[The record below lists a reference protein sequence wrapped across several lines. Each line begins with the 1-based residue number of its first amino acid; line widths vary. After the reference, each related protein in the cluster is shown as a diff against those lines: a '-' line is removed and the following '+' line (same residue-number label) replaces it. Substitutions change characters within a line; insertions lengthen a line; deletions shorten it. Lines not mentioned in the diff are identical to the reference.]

1 MGKPN
6 AVFRR
11 WMDAEHLSCADVRG
25 LLAPHKVKV
34 TRQAVQRWRDG
45 LNAPRRPAMKALVTI
60 TGGAVPLESW

>member
-6 AVFRR
+6 AAFRR
-11 WMDAEHLSCADVRG
+11 WMDAAEVSCVDVQRALAEHRV
-25 LLAPHKVKV
+25 VV
-34 TRQAVQRWRDG
+34 TRQAVHCWRQG